1 MYSKVVEV
9 TVTVESPIIPSLPS
23 NSYAMRGE
31 SSREV
36 EELTFVELSLQKES
50 WVKFSQLLTATKAIT
65 NMMMGKVISLVNLD
79 MDRRPSFRDKPICE
93 EVHK

>member
-50 WVKFSQLLTATKAIT
+50 LVTISQLLTATKVVT
-65 NMMMGKVISLVNLD
+65 NRMMGKVISFVNLD
-79 MDRRPSFRDKPICE
+79 MVLEIASKFASR
-93 EVHK
+93 

>member
-9 TVTVESPIIPSLPS
+9 TVAVESPIIPSLPS

-50 WVKFSQLLTATKAIT
+50 WVKFSQLLTATKAVT
-65 NMMMGKVISLVNLD
+65 NRMMGKVISFVNLD
-79 MDRRPSFRDKPICE
+79 MVLEIASKFASR
-93 EVHK
+93 

>member
-50 WVKFSQLLTATKAIT
+50 LVTFPQLLTATKAIT
-65 NMMMGKVISLVNLD
+65 NRMMGKVISFVNLD
-79 MDRRPSFRDKPICE
+79 MVLEIASKFASR
-93 EVHK
+93 

>member
-9 TVTVESPIIPSLPS
+9 TVTVK
-23 NSYAMRGE
+23 

-79 MDRRPSFRDKPICE
+79 MDRPSFRDKPICE

>member
-1 MYSKVVEV
+1 M
-9 TVTVESPIIPSLPS
+9 TVESPIIPSLPS

-50 WVKFSQLLTATKAIT
+50 LVTISQLLTATKAVT
-65 NMMMGKVISLVNLD
+65 NRMMGKVISFVNLD
-79 MDRRPSFRDKPICE
+79 MVLEIASKFASR
-93 EVHK
+93 

>member
-9 TVTVESPIIPSLPS
+9 TVTV
-23 NSYAMRGE
+23 E

-50 WVKFSQLLTATKAIT
+50 LVTISQLLTATKAVT
-65 NMMMGKVISLVNLD
+65 NRMMGKVISFVNLD
-79 MDRRPSFRDKPICE
+79 MVLEIASKFASR
-93 EVHK
+93 

>member
-9 TVTVESPIIPSLPS
+9 TVTVESPMIPSLPS
-23 NSYAMRGE
+23 NSYAMHGE

-50 WVKFSQLLTATKAIT
+50 LVTISQLLTATKAVT
-65 NMMMGKVISLVNLD
+65 NRMMGKVISFVNLD
-79 MDRRPSFRDKPICE
+79 MVLEIASKFASR
-93 EVHK
+93 

>member
-50 WVKFSQLLTATKAIT
+50 LVTISQLLTATKAIT
-65 NMMMGKVISLVNLD
+65 NRMMGKVISFVNLD
-79 MDRRPSFRDKPICE
+79 MVLEIASKFASR
-93 EVHK
+93 

>member
-50 WVKFSQLLTATKAIT
+50 LVTISQLLTATKAVT
-65 NMMMGKVISLVNLD
+65 NRMMGKVISFVNLD
-79 MDRRPSFRDKPICE
+79 MVLEIASKFASR
-93 EVHK
+93 

>member
-9 TVTVESPIIPSLPS
+9 TVAVESPIIPSLPS

-50 WVKFSQLLTATKAIT
+50 LVTISQLLTATKAVT
-65 NMMMGKVISLVNLD
+65 NRMMGKVISFVNLD
-79 MDRRPSFRDKPICE
+79 MVLEIASKFASR
-93 EVHK
+93 